1 MTDIPDSNNV
11 YGCVTSLDGLAFVR
25 DAVNKLEEVNEAFIS
40 VSGCDGSESLILK
53 SDLIDFESEP
63 LENGQHLLNGAV
75 AGSINEIISFV
86 GKLSHTL
93 SEAGIEHHFEIY
105 NAEELIKEI
114 PGSN

>member
-11 YGCVTSLDGLAFVR
+11 YGCITSLDGLAFVR
-25 DAVNKLEEVNEAFIS
+25 DAVNKLEEVNEACIS
-40 VSGCDGSESLILK
+40 VSGYDGSESLILR

-63 LENGQHLLNGAV
+63 LENGQHLLNGAI
-75 AGSINEIISFV
+75 AGTINEIISFV
-86 GKLSHTL
+86 SKLSHTL

-105 NAEELIKEI
+105 NAEELVKEI